1 MAVRYRHRQWGLVA
15 IATCLGS
22 GALGAVLLWNAG
34 HGIVAAGLLATE
46 LVIALLFASLTG
58 EIGDGELCWFFG
70 PGLWRYRVP
79 LDAITEIAVVRNKWW
94 HGLGVGI
101 VSGVRFYT
109 VSGLDAVELRL
120 VHGHVRRIG
129 TDDPHGLA
137 AAIRGARSAQRRA
150 AQGA

>member
-1 MAVRYRHRQWGLVA
+1 MAVWYRHRQWGGVA

-34 HGIVAAGLLATE
+34 HGAVAVALLVTE
-46 LVIALLFASLTG
+46 LVIAVLFSSLTV
-58 EIGDGELCWFFG
+58 EVGDGELRWFFG
-70 PGLWRYRVP
+70 PGLWRHRVA
-79 LDAITEIAVVRNKWW
+79 LDAITAIAVVRNRWW

-101 VSGVRFYT
+101 VSGIRFYT
-109 VSGLDAVELRL
+109 VSGLDAVELCAGNDDL
-120 VHGHVRRIG
+120 RRIG

-137 AAIRGARSAQRRA
+137 AAIRAACASQQRT